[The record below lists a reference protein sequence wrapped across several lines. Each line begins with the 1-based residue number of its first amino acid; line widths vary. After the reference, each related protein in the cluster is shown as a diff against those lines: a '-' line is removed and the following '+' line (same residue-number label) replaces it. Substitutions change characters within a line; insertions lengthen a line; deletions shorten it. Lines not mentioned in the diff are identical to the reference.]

1 MTEEQIAALLAQIQ
15 SVASEMKAHVDTSCA
30 AMSAKFDAAVGEIQ
44 KKKSDATDPDDTM
57 AEQVAADEAGHRM
70 VRNSEMRADSTSD
83 IRVANSMLA
92 GLARSVSDI
101 RKQISRPMAD
111 LNAYADAQAKADAV
125 MRLHGES
132 AEPPMSGEEL
142 IPYQIRMHRKL
153 QPHSPKWKGI
163 ELSIIAADQRALEN
177 VLGEIRSDAT
187 QAGLNPIHLPE
198 FEHRKIVQE
207 SPGGHRITTFVGKGT
222 YIKQMSRPVRHVK
235 FIGTRGTA
243 HY

>member
-15 SVASEMKAHVDTSCA
+15 SVAGEMKAHVESSCA
-30 AMSAKFDAAVGEIQ
+30 AMSAKFDSAMESI
-44 KKKSDATDPDDTM
+44 KKKADEDDDTM
-57 AEQVAADEAGHRM
+57 AERVAADR
-70 VRNSEMRADSTSD
+70 RADSTSD

-92 GLARSVSDI
+92 GLARSVADLK
-101 RKQISRPMAD
+101 KQVTRPMAD

-153 QPHSPKWKGI
+153 QPHSPKWKNV
-163 ELSIIAADQRALEN
+163 ELSLIAADRKAFEN

-187 QAGLNPIHLPE
+187 QAGLNPVGLPE
-198 FEHRKIVQE
+198 FQHRAIVKE
-207 SPGGHRITTFVGKGT
+207 SPGGHKITSWVGNGT
-222 YIKQMSRPVRHVK
+222 IFKQLSRPVRRVAY
-235 FIGTRGTA
+235 IGTRGQA

>member
-15 SVASEMKAHVDTSCA
+15 SVAGEMKAHVDSSCA
-30 AMSAKFDAAVGEIQ
+30 AMSAKFDSAMESI
-44 KKKSDATDPDDTM
+44 KKKADEDDDTM
-57 AEQVAADEAGHRM
+57 AERVAADR
-70 VRNSEMRADSTSD
+70 RADSTSD

-92 GLARSVSDI
+92 GLARSVADLK
-101 RKQISRPMAD
+101 KQVTRPMAD

-153 QPHSPKWKGI
+153 QPHSPKWKNV
-163 ELSIIAADQRALEN
+163 ELSLIAADRKAFEN

-187 QAGLNPIHLPE
+187 QAGLNPVGLPE
-198 FEHRKIVQE
+198 FQHRAIVKE
-207 SPGGHRITTFVGKGT
+207 SPGGHKITSWVGNGT
-222 YIKQMSRPVRHVK
+222 IFKQLSRPVRRVAY
-235 FIGTRGTA
+235 IGTRGQA